1 MKHLMLV
8 KVLTLVMLL
17 CVIGCTFV
25 EERYSGHPEQVKDD
39 LKFAVEIIGKT
50 LPVALQMM
58 NKDIAP
64 DYSVVVMDTEAGPD
78 GRPIDKAVYP
88 EWRVYHFNGFDAIVE
103 VGGNRDQEILAV
115 IRK

>member
-17 CVIGCTFV
+17 CGTGCMFV

-64 DYSVVVMDTEAGPD
+64 DYSVVVMDTEPGPD

-88 EWRVYHFNGFDAIVE
+88 EWRAYHFNGFDAIVE
-103 VGGNRDQEILAV
+103 VGGHRDQEILAV
-115 IRK
+115 IKK